1 MMTDEQEES
10 EFKIN
15 EKMEITIIKVVL
27 AVIFALAVAGKLTG
41 KTKSTFENAGFSP
54 AVMYATAIA
63 EIVFTIGLFTGY
75 DLIAVLGLLGI
86 IGGAFI
92 ALIRQ
97 KAKPAH
103 YALPVITVF
112 LLLALLDFILAKST
126 II

>member
-1 MMTDEQEES
+1 
-10 EFKIN
+10 
-15 EKMEITIIKVVL
+15 MEVTIIKVVL

-63 EIVFTIGLFTGY
+63 EIIFTVGLFTRY
-75 DLIAVLGLLGI
+75 ELFAALGLLAV
-86 IGGAFI
+86 IGGAVT
-92 ALIRQ
+92 ALLRQ

-103 YALPVITVF
+103 YALPLITVF
-112 LLLALLDFILAKST
+112 LLLALLGLLLTKST